1 MKSISIED
9 LKKYTNYKLI
19 DIREKEDY
27 MEGHIMG
34 AINLALDDILA
45 FPNKYLSKNITYI
58 IYCDEGKSSMRL
70 VQVLGKNYDLLSLNG
85 GYNLYKKY
93 IQTKI

>member
-1 MKSISIED
+1 MNSINIED

-19 DIREKEDY
+19 DIREKKDY
-27 MEGHIMG
+27 MKGHIPG

-70 VQVLGKNYDLLSLNG
+70 VQVLKKNYDVISLNG
-85 GYNLYKKY
+85 GYDLYERWIKNE
-93 IQTKI
+93 

>member
-1 MKSISIED
+1 MESISIEE

-27 MEGHIMG
+27 MKGHLPG
-34 AINLALDDILA
+34 AVNIRLEDILA
-45 FPNKYLSKNITYI
+45 FPNKYLSKNLTYV

-70 VQVLGKNYDLLSLNG
+70 VQVLKKNYDVISLKG
-85 GYNLYKKY
+85 GYKGIENT
-93 IQTKI
+93 I

>member
-1 MKSISIED
+1 MNSINIED

-19 DIREKEDY
+19 DIREKDAY
-27 MEGHIMG
+27 MKGHIPG

-70 VQVLGKNYDLLSLNG
+70 VQVLKKNYDVISLNG
-85 GYNLYKKY
+85 GYDLYERRIKNE
-93 IQTKI
+93 

>member
-1 MKSISIED
+1 MNSINIED

-19 DIREKEDY
+19 DIREKKDY
-27 MEGHIMG
+27 MKGHIPG

-70 VQVLGKNYDLLSLNG
+70 VQVLEKNYDVISLNG
-85 GYNLYKKY
+85 GYDLYGRRIKNE
-93 IQTKI
+93 

>member
-1 MKSISIED
+1 MDSIDIDD

-19 DIREKEDY
+19 DIRSKEDY
-27 MEGHIMG
+27 MNGHIPG
-34 AINLALDDILA
+34 SINIELNDILA

-70 VQVLGKNYDLLSLNG
+70 VQVLEKNYDVISLNG
-85 GYNLYKKY
+85 GYDLYERRIKNE
-93 IQTKI
+93 

>member
-1 MKSISIED
+1 MESISIEE

-27 MEGHIMG
+27 MKGHLPG
-34 AINLALDDILA
+34 AVNIGLEDILA
-45 FPNKYLSKNITYI
+45 FPNKYLSKNLTYV

-70 VQVLGKNYDLLSLNG
+70 VQVLEKNYDVISLKG
-85 GYNLYKKY
+85 GYKGIENT
-93 IQTKI
+93 I

>member
-1 MKSISIED
+1 MESISIEE

-27 MEGHIMG
+27 MKGHLPG
-34 AINLALDDILA
+34 AVNIGLENILA
-45 FPNKYLSKNITYI
+45 FPNKYLSKNLTYV

-70 VQVLGKNYDLLSLNG
+70 VQVLKKNYDVISLKG
-85 GYNLYKKY
+85 GYKGIENT
-93 IQTKI
+93 I

>member
-1 MKSISIED
+1 MESISIEE

-27 MEGHIMG
+27 MKGHLPG
-34 AINLALDDILA
+34 AVNIGLEDILA
-45 FPNKYLSKNITYI
+45 FPNKYLSKNLTYV

-70 VQVLGKNYDLLSLNG
+70 VQLLKKNYDVISLKG
-85 GYNLYKKY
+85 GYKGIENT
-93 IQTKI
+93 I

>member
-1 MKSISIED
+1 MESISIEE

-27 MEGHIMG
+27 MKGHLPG
-34 AINLALDDILA
+34 AVNIGLEDILA
-45 FPNKYLSKNITYI
+45 FPNKYLSKNLTYV

-70 VQVLGKNYDLLSLNG
+70 VQVLKKNYDVISLKG
-85 GYNLYKKY
+85 GYKGIENT
-93 IQTKI
+93 I